1 MKRTIRP
8 ALPRPLPPD
17 HCGFKKLAEKR
28 QHLRFDQLLAV
39 SLEAPQHGA
48 QIYVARNVSEGG
60 MFLESREPLPLGCE
74 VLVHFSIADDGVE
87 IVARGEVKN
96 HYFLNYNDATG
107 PRAVSGMGIRF
118 LEFERETQS
127 LQADALN
134 AKRVLH

>member
-8 ALPRPLPPD
+8 HLPRPVPPEARV
-17 HCGFKKLAEKR
+17 FSRLADKR
-28 QHLRFDQLLAV
+28 RHLRFDQLFAV

-60 MFLESREPLPLGCE
+60 MFLESREPLPLGCS
-74 VLVHFSIADDGVE
+74 VLVHFSIPDGGGE

-96 HYFLNYNDATG
+96 HYYLNYSDATG

-118 LEFERETQS
+118 LEFEEDTHT
-127 LQADALN
+127 LLADGLHRI
-134 AKRVLH
+134 RVLH